1 MKQYFQLTKPGIIF
15 GNAITAIAGF
25 ALASRGHFDI
35 GLFIAMLLGLSC
47 VIASACVCNNYID
60 REMDGKMAR
69 TKNRALAKGE
79 ISVTRA
85 FVFAAALLVL
95 GVSVLVLY
103 ANFLTALM
111 ALLGFS
117 IYVFLYSPW
126 KYRSWHATLIGSI
139 AGGMPPVVGYCAVG
153 NTFDLG
159 AFLLFVIV
167 VLWQMPHFFAIAM
180 YRMSDYAAAS
190 IPVLPIVRGMQ
201 VAKIQI
207 LLYMIAFCVAALLLT
222 FFGFTGYAYLVATG
236 ILSLAW
242 LWKGFKGFKASNDKL
257 WARKVFLHSLVVI
270 MGLSLMIFV
279 DRF

>member
-1 MKQYFQLTKPGIIF
+1 MKRYFQLTKPGIIF

-35 GLFIAMLLGLSC
+35 LLFFATLLGLSC
-47 VIASACVCNNYID
+47 IIASACVCNNYID

-69 TKNRALAKGE
+69 TKNRPLVRGE
-79 ISVTRA
+79 ISTISA
-85 FVFAAALLVL
+85 FVFAYVLLLL
-95 GVSVLVLY
+95 GVLILILY

-111 ALLGFS
+111 ALVGFS

-139 AGGMPPVVGYCAVG
+139 AGGMPPVVGYCAVS

-159 AFLLFVIV
+159 AFLLFAIV

-180 YRMSDYAAAS
+180 YRMSDYATAS

-207 LLYMIAFCVAALLLT
+207 LLYMVAFCVAALLLT
-222 FFGFTGYAYLVATG
+222 FFGFTGYAYLVATAL
-236 ILSLAW
+236 LSFAW
-242 LWKGFKGFKASNDKL
+242 LWKGLKGFKASSDKL

-270 MGLSLMIFV
+270 MGLSIMIFV